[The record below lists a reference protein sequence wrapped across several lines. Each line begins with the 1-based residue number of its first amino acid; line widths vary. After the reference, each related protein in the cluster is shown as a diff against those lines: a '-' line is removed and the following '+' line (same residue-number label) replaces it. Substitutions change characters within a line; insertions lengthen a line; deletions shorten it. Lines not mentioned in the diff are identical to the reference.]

1 MHADDFASSCA
12 LPRHPRAGGDPVQ
25 ASAFPPNFKAPRSAC
40 FLPVK
45 APEARR
51 AWVPACAGMTTRW
64 CQFFCIAK
72 ISLTLTLF
80 WLVLKLA
87 LPLFPKPALSSY
99 FPHSKIVLSA
109 EGRLL
114 RLQLANDQRYRL
126 WTPLSELSPL
136 LVRAT
141 LIKEDQWFYWH
152 PGLNPKRL
160 LQAAAVTIMGGQRQ
174 GGSTISMQLVRLIN
188 QGSSKTVPGKV
199 KQIAQA
205 LLLELRYSK
214 QEILEAYLNLAPYGR
229 NIEGAAAASYLY
241 FDKPTSQLSLPEV
254 LTLAVLPQRPNA
266 RARGAASDLQE
277 DLRASRDQLFA
288 LMLAQDAGLANYT
301 GVMQAPFV
309 LSARGPQGAPMRAPH
324 LSLALL
330 AQHPEPVIHS
340 TVALPLQ
347 MLLEAQIARYTRA
360 QSARGLNNAAA
371 VLLDW
376 RTGEVKALVGSANF
390 NDAQIQGQI
399 NGADI
404 ARSPGSTLKPFL
416 YALALDNGLIHE
428 KSVLRDVPTAF
439 GPFTPENND
448 RQFIGP
454 ITAHDALIKSR
465 NIPAVSLQMRLGD
478 NGLYQLLSQAGVQ
491 DLASQNFYGLAL
503 ALGGGELRMLELAG
517 LYGALANGG
526 LHQVPKMRE
535 ATVESRAATQL
546 FSPEAAFI
554 VRQILLDNP
563 RPGAARK
570 AQRYRVAWKT
580 GTSWAFRDAWSA
592 GIAGDYVL
600 VVWLGRFDY
609 DSVPALTGQ
618 GAAAPLFFNILD
630 ELHALKLLQTK
641 SAGHP
646 QMETAHATDSKS
658 NWVDIPA
665 GLNVTQENVC
675 AASGDFP
682 NQWCSALTPALF
694 IPGTS
699 PIRIS
704 SLHQPVQVD
713 SRTGE
718 AVCAGKSQPAHTRTV
733 IFEFWPDELAR
744 SLQQAGLQRRR
755 TPRCA
760 LPTPQQASAGVAPEI
775 TAPLKNVSYSLR
787 ADELGQKSLDFAA
800 NSRSARLYWFV
811 NGQFIASAAP
821 GQSVPFLPRKVGN
834 FQVQVF
840 DDEGRSAVRRLR
852 IERVL

>member
-1 MHADDFASSCA
+1 M
-12 LPRHPRAGGDPVQ
+12 
-25 ASAFPPNFKAPRSAC
+25 
-40 FLPVK
+40 VK
-45 APEARR
+45 LENYQMR
-51 AWVPACAGMTTRW
+51 
-64 CQFFCIAK
+64 QFWRICKLGLA
-72 ISLTLTLF
+72 LTLF

-136 LVRAT
+136 LVQAT
-141 LIKEDQWFYWH
+141 LVKEDQWFYWH

-160 LQAAAVTIMGGQRQ
+160 LQAAAVTVTGGQRQ
-174 GGSTISMQLVRLIN
+174 GGSTISMQLVRLIR
-188 QGSSKTVPGKV
+188 QDSSKTVPGKI

-214 QEILEAYLNLAPYGR
+214 RDILEAYLNVAPYGR
-229 NIEGAAAASYLY
+229 NIEGAAAASYMY
-241 FDKPTSQLSLPEV
+241 FDKPASQLSLPEA

-266 RARGAASDLQE
+266 RARGAASDLQL
-277 DLRASRDQLFA
+277 DLRASRDHLFA
-288 LMLAQDAGLANYT
+288 LMLALDASLANYA

-309 LSARGPQGAPMRAPH
+309 LSTRGPQGAPMRAPH

-330 AQHPEPVIHS
+330 AQHPESVIQS
-340 TVALPLQ
+340 TVELPLQ
-347 MLLEAQIARYTRA
+347 TLLEAQITRYTRA
-360 QSARGLNNAAA
+360 QAARGLNNAAA

-376 RTGEVKALVGSANF
+376 RSGEVKALVGSANF
-390 NDAQIQGQI
+390 YDTQIQGQI
-399 NGADI
+399 NGAAI
-404 ARSPGSTLKPFL
+404 ARSPGSTLKPFI
-416 YALALDNGLIHE
+416 YALALDHGLIHE
-428 KSVLRDVPTAF
+428 KTVLRDVPTAF

-465 NIPAVSLQMRLGD
+465 NIPAVNLQMRLGD
-478 NGLYQLLSQAGVQ
+478 SGLYQLLTRAGVQ

-526 LHQVPKMRE
+526 LHQAPK
-535 ATVESRAATQL
+535 TRALTAEPSAANRL

-554 VRQILLDNP
+554 VRQMLLDNP

-570 AQRYRVAWKT
+570 AQRYPVAWKT

-609 DSVPALTGQ
+609 ESVPALTGQ

-630 ELHALKLLQTK
+630 ELHALNLLQTDTNSAYAQK
-641 SAGHP
+641 SSLLQIPGASQTDVEASLSRQTKKSTVRPELVEGLFDKLRANGKHP
-646 QMETAHATDSKS
+646 YGSHKQ
-658 NWVDIPA
+658 IPA

-682 NQWCSALTPALF
+682 NRWCSALTPALF

-704 SLHQPVQVD
+704 SLHQPVQID

-718 AVCAGKSQPAHTRTV
+718 PVCAGKSQPARTRTV

-744 SLQQAGLQRRR
+744 SLQQAGLQRR
-755 TPRCA
+755 TAPRCA
-760 LPTPQQASAGVAPEI
+760 LPTSQQASAGVAPEI
-775 TAPLKNVSYSLR
+775 TAPLKNLSYSLR
-787 ADELGQKSLDFAA
+787 ADELGQKSLDFNA

-821 GQSVPFLPRKVGN
+821 GQSVPFLPRKAGE
-834 FQVQVF
+834 FRVQVF
-840 DDEGRSAVRRLR
+840 DDEGRSAGRKLT